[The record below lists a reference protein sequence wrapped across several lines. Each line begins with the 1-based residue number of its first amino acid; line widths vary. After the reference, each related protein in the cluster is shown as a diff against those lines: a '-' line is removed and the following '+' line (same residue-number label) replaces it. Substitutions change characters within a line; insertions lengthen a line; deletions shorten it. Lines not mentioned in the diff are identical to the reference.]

1 MIGFAWEV
9 DRQFQD
15 LRTSNRSNLPSE
27 DHAMSQPNAPSDAV
41 DAIIYDLVRA
51 YVRERA
57 CARAGVDPDDKEWW
71 TKTAEE
77 RRDVCAKLFLE
88 FRSRHGD
95 EFVGYFTDTIASVA
109 QWLDEGRFLLV
120 ARALMCPNAPQEGPD
135 RPRTRDDVKTLAML
149 ALAAHSRSIKAR
161 DASATLSTIP
171 SSANAT
177 ENAG

>member
-1 MIGFAWEV
+1 M
-9 DRQFQD
+9 
-15 LRTSNRSNLPSE
+15 SE
-27 DHAMSQPNAPSDAV
+27 PDAPPDAV
-41 DAIIYDLVRA
+41 DAIIYDLVRV

-57 CARAGVDPDDKEWW
+57 CARAGVKPDDEHWW

-95 EFVGYFTDTIASVA
+95 EFVSYFTDTIASVA
-109 QWLDEGRFLLV
+109 QWLPEGRFLAV
-120 ARALMCPNAPQEGPD
+120 ARALMCPFSADGGPD

-149 ALAAHSRSIKAR
+149 ALSAHSRSIKSR
-161 DASATLSTIP
+161 DAAAGAATDRTT
-171 SSANAT
+171 ANAT